1 MIFPFQIRHRAEA
14 KPSYPMTN
22 KERRN
27 SPLAPLPSY
36 VANGD
41 DAVNN
46 EEKDSDAA
54 DVGDAE
60 DDVERSLP
68 RLA

>member
-1 MIFPFQIRHRAEA
+1 
-14 KPSYPMTN
+14 MTN